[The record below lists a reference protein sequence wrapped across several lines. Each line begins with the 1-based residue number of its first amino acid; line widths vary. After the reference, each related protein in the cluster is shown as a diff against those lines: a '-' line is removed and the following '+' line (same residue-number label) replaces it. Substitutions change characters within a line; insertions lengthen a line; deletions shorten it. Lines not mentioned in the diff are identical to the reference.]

1 MAIQD
6 ELLDI
11 EKTLWAG
18 GVADYRRALDSDC
31 LVAFDR
37 MAGVSSRDQI
47 AATVEDSH
55 RWHDLEIK
63 VDGLLQPTDDVAI
76 LTYHASAVRDEQ
88 PYEALV
94 SSGYVRRDGG
104 WKMMF
109 HQQTPLTN

>member
-1 MAIQD
+1 MGLQD

-18 GVADYRRALDSDC
+18 GVADYRRALDGDC
-31 LVAFDR
+31 LVAFEQ
-37 MAGVSSRDQI
+37 MAGVSSRDEI
-47 AATVEDSH
+47 AATVEDGQ

-63 VDGLLQPTDDVAI
+63 VDGLLQPTGDVAI
-76 LTYHASAVRDEQ
+76 LTYHATAKRDGS
-88 PYEALV
+88 PYKALV

-109 HQQTPLTN
+109 HQQTPVKK